1 MASMEITWLGRS
13 CFRLKG
19 KEAIVLT
26 DPFESL
32 RKGSLKADIVTIS
45 HEHPGHNCIAAVRGE
60 PKQLRGPGEY
70 EVKGVFI
77 YGLQTFHDEVRGR
90 ARGKNTVFHI
100 ELDGIKVC
108 HLGDLGHVLS
118 AEQVGE
124 IGDVD
129 VLLVPVSGGTTIG
142 AAEAAELTNLLDPKL
157 VIPMHFH
164 PGEEKSNLS
173 LKAFLQEMGL
183 KTLTPVPKLT
193 IAKTSLPTET
203 QVILLSISQKG
214 TP

>member
-1 MASMEITWLGRS
+1 LASVEITWLGRS
-13 CFRLKG
+13 CFQLKG

-26 DPFESL
+26 DPFEGL
-32 RKGSLKADIVTIS
+32 REGSLEADIVTLS
-45 HEHPGHNCIAAVRGE
+45 HEHPGHSCVGAVRGE
-60 PKQLRGPGEY
+60 PKLLRGPGEY

-77 YGLQTFHDEVRGR
+77 YGLQTFHDGVRGR
-90 ARGKNTVFHI
+90 ARGKNTVFLI

-124 IGDVD
+124 ISDTD
-129 VLLVPVSGGTTIG
+129 VLLVPVGGGTTIG
-142 AAEAAELTNLLDPKL
+142 AAEAAELVNLIDPKL

-164 PGEEKSNLS
+164 PEEEKSNLS

-183 KTLTPVPKLT
+183 KTLTPVPKLAIT
-193 IAKTSLPTET
+193 KTSLPTET
-203 QVILLSISQKG
+203 QVILLKSGQ
-214 TP
+214 